1 MKIVKS
7 LEDSGLLMEDVDQAI
22 QNETKEQK
30 DGFLGILLG
39 TLGASL
45 LGNMLAVKRTKGRK
59 RSETQAHIPGKGIIR
74 AGDGFIR
81 AGEGTANPKWL
92 GTITA
97 G

>member
-22 QNETKEQK
+22 QNETKKPK

-39 TLGASL
+39 ALRASL

-59 RSETQAHIPGKGIIR
+59 RPQAHIPGKGIIR